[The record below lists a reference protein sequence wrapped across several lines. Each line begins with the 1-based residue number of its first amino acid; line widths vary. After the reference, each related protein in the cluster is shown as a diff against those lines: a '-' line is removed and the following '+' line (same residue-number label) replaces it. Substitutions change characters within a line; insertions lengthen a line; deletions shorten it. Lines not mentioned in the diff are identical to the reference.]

1 MKKLVLTIALLVAGY
16 FAQAQNVCGSW
27 NGILTIK
34 DREISVVFNVTK
46 QGDVY
51 TSTMDSPSQK
61 AKGISTTSTTF
72 VDSILTIRMDD
83 ANMQYRGRW
92 MRNNQMKGIFTQIGK
107 FYALNLTNNRINQTV
122 NAKKELKVLNYY
134 AYSYY
139 FDTVMLDNSFNRE
152 ITKVVYYQPI
162 KKGKVSA
169 VVLMCDAKNSNV
181 TNHQTYQKELT
192 ELAEHLCNNGFAVIC
207 INTTNTIDLT
217 NMAINHLKSISKI
230 NTDKISVVK
239 LNETNIQGTFTT
251 KNRAKQLNK
260 EISKIN
266 TEKVA
271 SFDEITRWL
280 LKIT

>member
-1 MKKLVLTIALLVAGY
+1 MKKLFFLISLLLAGN

-34 DREISVVFNVTK
+34 NREISVVFNVTK

-61 AKGISTTSTTF
+61 AKGLSTTSTTF
-72 VDSILTIRMDD
+72 VDSILTIRMEGS
-83 ANMQYRGRW
+83 NMQYQGRW
-92 MRNNQMKGIFTQIGK
+92 MKNNQMKGTFTQMGK
-107 FYALNLTNNRINQTV
+107 LYTLDMTNNQINQTI
-122 NAKKELKVLNYY
+122 NAKKEVKVRNYY

-152 ITKVVYYQPI
+152 KTKVVYYQPI

-192 ELAEHLCNNGFAVIC
+192 ELAEHLCTNGFAVIC
-207 INTTNTIDLT
+207 INTTNLTGLT
-217 NMAINHLKSISKI
+217 NEAINHLKSNSKI
-230 NTDKISVVK
+230 NPDKISVVK
-239 LNETNIQGTFTT
+239 LNETNIQGTFTA
-251 KNRAKQLNK
+251 KNRPKQLNK

-280 LKIT
+280 LKIA